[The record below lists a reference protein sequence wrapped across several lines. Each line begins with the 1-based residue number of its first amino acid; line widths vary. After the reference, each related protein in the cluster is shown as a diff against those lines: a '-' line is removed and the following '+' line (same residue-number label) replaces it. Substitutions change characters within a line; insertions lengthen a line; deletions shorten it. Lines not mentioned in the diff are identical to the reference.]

1 MKKLLLF
8 LIGTSCFVISNAQSS
23 VYKNFPDTNFIWVE
37 TSNGIPGG
45 GCCCGGICI
54 NDYSYQVF
62 FDGDT
67 VLNSQV
73 YSKFYET
80 GSMTAYIVGPPSCA
94 PWCNNIT
101 STTSYYSH
109 QLTGFLRH
117 DAAAKKV
124 YEWSGGQELLMYDF
138 TMQVGDSA
146 RGRIGNPN
154 MNYVSAIDSM
164 LVGNQYHK
172 RFWLTTWNGHQAGYD
187 SAYAW
192 ITEGLGGSQGMLYDI
207 YPVFERVGTIVC
219 AYNNTVPVY
228 PANQP
233 GCTIPTGKEELLP
246 VELTFTLVPNPAN
259 GHVRITGGETGAS
272 ITVTDVQGK
281 LIYNGRCTGET
292 TELKLAGIPKGIYAV
307 KLTNKAGQHAV
318 KKLVIE

>member
-8 LIGTSCFVISNAQSS
+8 LIGTSCFIISNAQSS

-37 TSNGIPGG
+37 TSGGAPGG

-54 NDYSYQVF
+54 NDYSYQLF

-67 VLNSQV
+67 TFNNQV
-73 YSKFYET
+73 YSKYYTT
-80 GSMTAYIVGPPSCA
+80 GSMTAYIVGIPSCA

-101 STTSYYSH
+101 STTTYYSH
-109 QLTGFLRH
+109 DLGGFLRH

-124 YEWSGGQELLMYDF
+124 YEWNGGQELLMYDF
-138 TMQVGDSA
+138 TVQVGDSA
-146 RGRIGNPN
+146 RGRIGNPTL
-154 MNYVSAIDSM
+154 NYISAIDSIQ
-164 LVGNQYHK
+164 VGNQFHK

-192 ITEGLGGSQGMLYDI
+192 IAEGLGGSQGMEFEI
-207 YPVFERVGTIVC
+207 YPVFERIGTIVC
-219 AYNNTVPVY
+219 AYDNMVPVY

-246 VELTFTLVPNPAN
+246 VALNFTLVPNPATGN
-259 GHVRITGGETGAS
+259 VRITGGESGGT
-272 ITVTDVQGK
+272 ITITDVQGK
-281 LIYNGRCTGET
+281 IMYSGRCTGET
-292 TELKLAGIPKGIYAV
+292 TDVKLQGIPKGVYAV
-307 KLTNKAGQHAV
+307 KLTNSAGQHAV